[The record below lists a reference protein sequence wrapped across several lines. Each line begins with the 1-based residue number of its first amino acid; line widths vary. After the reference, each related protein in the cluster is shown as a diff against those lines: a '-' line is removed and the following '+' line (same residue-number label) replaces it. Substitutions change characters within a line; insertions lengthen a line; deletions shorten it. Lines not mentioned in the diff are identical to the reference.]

1 MARYSPLVECDA
13 GEENLRVNRCDF
25 PISSY
30 LDPTWPPRV
39 LPASLKLGEVRVWA
53 RGRQSVS
60 CLPVLFSALPEEEE
74 ETSGDSRYFT
84 SLISS
89 NSGNLH
95 RFSSKPPPHI
105 AVLWPWSSWTRHG
118 LQVITACTSGT
129 PPERNGEPPRSH
141 LLGGSLVPW
150 RRLKRS
156 Q

>member
-1 MARYSPLVECDA
+1 MDKVWGLAPENTSEGGGA
-13 GEENLRVNRCDF
+13 GIVTTF
-25 PISSY
+25 PINI
-30 LDPTWPPRV
+30 
-39 LPASLKLGEVRVWA
+39 
-53 RGRQSVS
+53 
-60 CLPVLFSALPEEEE
+60 LFPCYRALPEEEE

-141 LLGGSLVPW
+141 LLGWSLAPW
-150 RRLKRS
+150 RRLKRN